1 MTELTP
7 NPSPLLRVG
16 AFAVRAAF
24 WLVASAWIA
33 LVIVWGALHFVIVPR
48 IAEFR
53 PTLEQ
58 QVSRLLGVTVR
69 IGAIETRSNGLIPS
83 LELSDVRLLDAL
95 GRESLK
101 LPSVLA
107 ALSARSI
114 MGLGLEQLT
123 IDRPELD
130 VRRSS
135 DGKIWVAGILLSSG
149 DNVDGPGADWVFSQ
163 PELVIRHGT
172 VTWTDEL
179 RGEPPLALTDVDW
192 VLRNQHRTHSMR
204 LDANP
209 PTHWGARLSVTGIFK
224 QPLLSR
230 HDSRWREW
238 EGQLYANFT
247 QVDLAELRRYADLGV
262 DLAQGA
268 GSVRAWVDVNRG
280 AVTGATAD
288 LALDGV
294 RVTLSPQLQPLA
306 LRGITGRL
314 GARTVEGGGE
324 FSTQALQFDTEDGL
338 HWPGGNVRLTLL
350 EADTRKPARGEL
362 VADRLDLAAMS
373 QIAQRLPLPEN
384 ARSTLEQ
391 LAPKGL
397 VEQVQAS
404 WQGLRE
410 SPNRFSAKGRVAH
423 LEIAS
428 RATEGGAWP
437 GFSGADV
444 DFDVTQSGGRASVVL
459 NGGAIDLPGVF
470 EDPLLRFDQLST
482 DVQWKTDGQQIS
494 LSLPNLRFSNAD
506 AQGEAQVKWQTADT
520 AARKE
525 AALAYPGLLDLQGS
539 MSRADGTR
547 VYRYLPLGLPR
558 DVRDYVRDAVVA
570 GTASGVKFKVKGNLH
585 DFPFTTAKQG
595 DFRISADVQ
604 NATFAYV
611 PASLLPKD
619 SPQWPALTQLSG
631 ELVIDRAVLQVK
643 GARSRVAGAAGLR
656 VVRADGVVDHLY
668 DGATVAVTAEAQ
680 GPVSDLLAGVVNG
693 SPLGGLMGKT
703 LERATAS
710 GSADYRFKLDFPI
723 AAVERATVRGS
734 IALAGNDLQ
743 ITPDTPRLTRTRGTI
758 AFSET
763 GFSVAG
769 VQAKSLGGDVR
780 IDGGLNSLSGN
791 GPTPATGKSA
801 VSQVLRMQGTA
812 TAEGLRQARELGF
825 AARLAQYAS
834 GSAPYTATLGFRSGI
849 PELQINSSLVGM
861 GLSLPA
867 PFAKTADTALP
878 VRLDMAAARGAVPVT
893 ADGAVRQQDQL
904 QLDVGKLLNIVYV
917 RDVSGADARVL
928 RGAIGLGLASDETAP
943 LPADGVV
950 ANFNLDALDIDA
962 WSEVLSRAAGADLS
976 ANNLTSP
983 ASHVSTGYLPTS
995 LAVRARELTVGGRKL
1010 HNVVVGGGRDGS
1022 LWRANVDA
1030 SELNGYVEY
1039 RQPQGATSEG
1049 RLYGRLARLVIAPS
1063 TAQDVES
1070 VLDEQPASIPALD
1083 IVVEDLELRGKKL
1096 GRVEIEA
1103 VNLGASA
1110 AAAARDVPREWRLN
1124 RFNIITP
1131 EAVLT
1136 GSGNW
1141 TPIGAQGGAAAPRA
1155 IKERRRTVMNFKL
1168 DIADSGELLNRFGM
1182 KGVVRKGKGLV
1193 EGQVAWMG
1201 SPITLDYPSLGGTFN
1216 VNIESGQFLKTDPG
1230 IGKLLGVLSLQA
1242 LPRRLTLDFRDVF
1255 SEGFAFDFIRGDVT
1269 IAQGIAHTN
1278 NLQMKG
1284 INAAVLMEGQA
1295 DIAHETQNIKVV
1307 VVPDINAGGASLLA
1321 SYINPV
1327 VGLSTFLAQLIL
1339 RRPLMEAATQE
1350 LLIDGTW
1357 VDPRVTK
1364 VEHKSAPVPPPT
1376 PAASPAKPQESQ

>member
-33 LVIVWGALHFVIVPR
+33 LIIVWGALHFVIVPR

-53 PTLEQ
+53 PALEQ

-83 LELSDVRLLDAL
+83 LELSDVRLLDAQ

-130 VRRSS
+130 VRRSA
-135 DGKIWVAGILLSSG
+135 DGKVWVAGILLSSG

-163 PELVIRHGT
+163 PELVIRHGM

-209 PTHWGARLSVTGIFK
+209 PAHWGERLSVTGIFR

-230 HDSRWREW
+230 RDSQWRDW
-238 EGQLYANFT
+238 EGQLYAHFT

-262 DLAQGA
+262 DLAQGV

-280 AVTGATAD
+280 AVMGATAD

-294 RVTLSPQLQPLA
+294 RVTLSPKLQPLA

-314 GARTVEGGGE
+314 GARTVEGGSE
-324 FSTQALQFDTEDGL
+324 FSTQALQFETEDGL
-338 HWPGGNVRLTLL
+338 RWPGGNVRLTLL
-350 EADTRKPARGEL
+350 DANTRTPARGEL

-373 QIAQRLPLPEN
+373 QIAQRLPVPEN
-384 ARSTLEQ
+384 ARTTLEQ

-404 WQGLRE
+404 WQGPRE
-410 SPNRFSAKGRVAH
+410 NPSRFSVKGRVVG
-423 LEIAS
+423 LELAA
-428 RATEGGAWP
+428 RALDGGGHAP
-437 GFSGADV
+437 GLRGADV
-444 DFDVTQSGGRASVVL
+444 DVDLNQGGGKATVAL
-459 NGGAIDLPGVF
+459 NGGAIDLPGIF
-470 EDPLLRFDQLST
+470 EDPLLRFDQLSS
-482 DVQWKTDGQQIS
+482 DVQWKLDGQQIS

-520 AARKE
+520 PSGKE
-525 AALAYPGLLDLQGS
+525 AAPAYPGLLDLQGS
-539 MSRADGTR
+539 LSRADGTR

-585 DFPFTTAKQG
+585 DFPYTTAKQG
-595 DFRISADVQ
+595 DFRISADVH

-619 SPQWPALTQLSG
+619 SLQWPALTQLSG

-643 GARSRVAGAAGLR
+643 GARGRVAGAAGLR
-656 VVRADGVVDHLY
+656 VVRADAVVDRLY
-668 DGATVAVTAEAQ
+668 GGATVAVTAEAQ
-680 GPVSDLLAGVVNG
+680 GPVSELLGVVVNG
-693 SPLGGLMGKT
+693 SPLGGLMGKV

-769 VQAKSLGGDVR
+769 AQAKSLGGDVR
-780 IDGGLNSLSGN
+780 VDGGLNSLSGN
-791 GPTPATGKSA
+791 GPTPGTGKSTA
-801 VSQVLRMQGTA
+801 PQVLRMQGTA

-834 GSAPYTATLGFRSGI
+834 GSAPYTATLGFRSGV

-867 PFAKTADTALP
+867 PFAKTADAALP
-878 VRLDMAAARGAVPVT
+878 VRLDMAAVRT
-893 ADGAVRQQDQL
+893 AASTANEGAVRLQDQL

-928 RGAIGLGLASDETAP
+928 RGAIGLGLAADESAP
-943 LPADGVV
+943 LPTDGVV
-950 ANFNLDALDIDA
+950 ANFNLATLDIDA
-962 WSEVLSRAAGADLS
+962 WSQVLSRAAGADLS
-976 ANNLTSP
+976 ANNLTST

-1039 RQPQGATSEG
+1039 RQPQGASEG

-1083 IVVEDLELRGKKL
+1083 IVVDDLELRGKKL

-1110 AAAARDVPREWRLN
+1110 AATARDVPREWRLN

-1136 GSGNW
+1136 ASGNW
-1141 TPIGAQGGAAAPRA
+1141 TPINGQSGPTVARA

-1182 KGVVRKGKGLV
+1182 KGVIRKGQGRV
-1193 EGQVAWMG
+1193 EGQVAWLG
-1201 SPITLDYPSLGGTFN
+1201 SPITLDYPSLSGNFN
-1216 VNIESGQFLKTDPG
+1216 VNVETGQFLKTDPG

-1255 SEGFAFDFIRGDVT
+1255 SDGFAFDFVRGDVT
-1269 IAQGIAHTN
+1269 IAQGIARTN

-1295 DIAHETQNIKVV
+1295 DIAHETQAIKVV

-1327 VGLSTFLAQLIL
+1327 IGLSTFLAQLIL

-1350 LLIDGTW
+1350 FMVDGTW

-1364 VEHKSAPVPPPT
+1364 VDRKSGPVPAPM
-1376 PAASPAKPQESQ
+1376 PAAPSATPQESK